1 MIGKLKG
8 TVEEIGDGEMILD
21 VNGVGY
27 VLHCSTRTL
36 AGLPPAGEPVSM
48 LVETVVRE
56 DMIRLYGFA
65 TKVERE
71 WFTLLQTVQSVGAK
85 VALAL
90 QSTLAPDVLASA
102 IVAEDKAAVS
112 RAPGVGP
119 RLAARIVSE
128 LKGKVPDHLVG
139 VAPAPGAAAAPVSQA
154 AEEAASA
161 LLNLGYPRAQAL
173 AAVAK
178 ASEEA
183 GEGAETKVLIRIAL
197 RTVSRAA

>member
-27 VLHCSTRTL
+27 VLHCSSRTL
-36 AGLPPAGEPVSM
+36 SGLPAAGEPATM

-65 TKVERE
+65 TRVERE
-71 WFTLLQTVQSVGAK
+71 WFTLLQSIQGVGAK
-85 VALAL
+85 VALGIQA
-90 QSTLAPDVLASA
+90 TLAPDA
-102 IVAEDKAAVS
+102 IAGAIAAGDTATIA

-119 RLAARIVSE
+119 RLAGRIASE

-139 VAPAPGAAAAPVSQA
+139 VALASGPAPLPASPA

-173 AAVAK
+173 AAVAQV
-178 ASEEA
+178 AGEA
-183 GEGAETKVLIRIAL
+183 GEGAESRTLIRLAL
-197 RTVSRAA
+197 RAMARAA